1 MAEESPASTP
11 KRSGSPEAQPS
22 PPPPA
27 SATKEGEPAVRAATH
42 SAPKEKRTPKVG
54 EYYLLSNGSVVFVTR
69 AGTDPKQG
77 NVSGYR
83 SIKYQVPGT
92 QTQQHL
98 FTQGVLIDITSTSK
112 LLTEEEFNAQF
123 PWLVKPLNNRKS
135 KPDLTI
141 EDVEKGLTLQ
151 AAEKVLTAL
160 EDTPEY
166 IAEVD
171 EVKRLAPEWLKVNR
185 SVTKFES
192 ELESVEGVFQKA
204 TRRYNST
211 KADRDAA
218 KTEVER
224 CKAERNRID
233 MQLGQRWFNLRELV
247 PTPQWSVWLTAKAQ
261 AIAPNITTDEIVKQ
275 LKMFEDYSPV
285 QPELRDELIGLGVK
299 PTKATLEMAK
309 KVMAEMPALAGEV
322 EQKTAELGFESTE
335 APSNEAKK
343 KLSAE
348 MAAAVVQHTKAK
360 VIAIRKAAGEK
371 GGAGNKVEKTLA
383 PITTPYS
390 PEDRLVMAY
399 NAVAEQLKT
408 VPQADQHGWLLELCR
423 RCFGLG
429 LGEYD
434 DITISPILQSD
445 WENPRHASYKHFGYK
460 VPVVPEVGKIA
471 EAARKK
477 PQSSNE
483 TLAREQ
489 EDAAG

>member
-1 MAEESPASTP
+1 V
-11 KRSGSPEAQPS
+11 
-22 PPPPA
+22 
-27 SATKEGEPAVRAATH
+27 SATKEAGPVVSTATR
-42 SAPKEKRTPKVG
+42 SAPKEKRIPKVG
-54 EYYLLSNGSVVFVTR
+54 EYYLLSNNSVVFVTR
-69 AGTDPKQG
+69 ASTDPEQG
-77 NVSGYR
+77 NVSGCR
-83 SIKYQVPGT
+83 STKYQVPGT
-92 QTQQHL
+92 QNQQHL
-98 FTQGVLIDITSTSK
+98 FTQGIPVDITSTSK

-123 PWLVKPLNNRKS
+123 PWLVKPLNDRKS
-135 KPDLTI
+135 NPDLTV
-141 EDVEKGLTLQ
+141 EEVEKGLTLQ

-233 MQLGQRWFNLRELV
+233 MQLGQRWFNLRKLV

-309 KVMAEMPALAGEV
+309 KVMAEELKQE
-322 EQKTAELGFESTE
+322 TAELGFDPTE
-335 APSNEAKK
+335 APSDEAKK

-399 NAVAEQLKT
+399 NAVAEQLKA
-408 VPQADQHGWLLELCR
+408 VRQADQHGWLLELCS

-429 LGEYD
+429 LREYGA
-434 DITISPILQSD
+434 ITISPIIPSD
-445 WENPRHASYKHFGYK
+445 WENPHRASYKDFGYQ
-460 VPVVPEVGKIA
+460 VPVVPEVEKIA
-471 EAARKK
+471 QAAKKK

-483 TLAREQ
+483 ALARDQ